1 MMQVIYEELDRQLK
15 HKSLPNYEI
24 NLIKWNNIPTNNK
37 NVDDTLPADVLTN
50 MISPHAISP

>member
-24 NLIKWNNIPTNNK
+24 KPDKMKQYPN
-37 NVDDTLPADVLTN
+37 
-50 MISPHAISP
+50 